1 MRCMTG
7 HVVSLIMPW
16 NGRQNGG
23 RSFGKA
29 AGEMKAKLEGEGERD
44 GRMGGG
50 AEMEGVERWSRGE
63 KGEEEKEEREHMLG
77 RQGEEYRG
85 RRYRQGK

>member
-1 MRCMTG
+1 MTG

-29 AGEMKAKLEGEGERD
+29 AGGMKVKLEGEEEVIGAWEGEQRW
-44 GRMGGG
+44 REWRGG
-50 AEMEGVERWSRGE
+50 AEERG
-63 KGEEEKEEREHMLG
+63 
-77 RQGEEYRG
+77 G
-85 RRYRQGK
+85 RRRKRKGSIC